1 MTKEQLA
8 QLKKMTRSQIARK
21 YTPLRTK
28 GVITHAQYMYLMSQA
43 SDKTEQTQI
52 DTAVEIYK
60 HEFGGVE
67 VSDQTTHTDKAV
79 GKTQKA
85 RLLNLLMDGKWHDTN
100 DIMLRV
106 YRVDDKVGRCAI
118 PQRIY
123 DLRKEGHAIEKA
135 HIKSNLYKYR
145 LIQKTV

>member
-8 QLKKMTRSQIARK
+8 QLRTMTRSQIARK

-28 GVITHAQYMYLMSQA
+28 GVITHAQYMYLMSEA
-43 SDKTEQTQI
+43 VDKTEETQL

-85 RLLNLLMDGKWHDTN
+85 RLLNLLSDGKWHDTT
-100 DIMLRV
+100 DIMNRV
-106 YRVDDKVGRCAI
+106 YKVGGKIGRCAI

-123 DLRKEGHAIEKA
+123 DLRKEGYKIERN
-135 HIKSNLYKYR
+135 HIRSNHYKYR
-145 LIQKTV
+145 LIKD